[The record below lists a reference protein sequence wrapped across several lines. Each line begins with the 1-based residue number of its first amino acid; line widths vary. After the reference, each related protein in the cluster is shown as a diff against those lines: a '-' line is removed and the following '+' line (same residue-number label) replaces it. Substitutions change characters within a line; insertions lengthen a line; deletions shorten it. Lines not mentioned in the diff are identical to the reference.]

1 MGTHLPQNDII
12 VRTFLFICFLSVSF
26 SQRDENSS
34 GNNLEHEDVFDAK
47 IQEFLISNSKS
58 GKHFFFQLFYMH

>member
-1 MGTHLPQNDII
+1 
-12 VRTFLFICFLSVSF
+12 VSF

-34 GNNLEHEDVFDAK
+34 GNNLKHEDVFDAK

-58 GKHFFFQLFYMH
+58 GKHFFFQKSRMALNLNHIDTQKNQF